1 MKLLRDYP
9 EKILIGK
16 NQENESIYFYRPSWD
31 CNWYWGF
38 GYIGHN
44 RLRTHLDSLGNSNL
58 FINIKNYFSEFIL
71 QDKDKDMWLFCEYVM
86 TVYTLR
92 SYSEVIHHGG
102 SYYSYN
108 PHKDVIKN
116 PDEYKRINSELIPLL
131 IDEIYK
137 LLGV

>member
-16 NQENESIYFYRPSWD
+16 NQENEPIYFYRPSWD

-38 GYIGHN
+38 GYIGNDNLH
-44 RLRTHLDSLGNSNL
+44 THLNSLGKNNL
-58 FINIKNYFSEFIL
+58 YENIKNYFSEFRL
-71 QDKDKDMWLFCEYVM
+71 QDKDIWLFCEYVM
-86 TVYTLR
+86 TVYALR
-92 SYSEVIHHGG
+92 PYSEVIRRGG
-102 SYYSYN
+102 SYYSHN

>member
-16 NQENESIYFYRPSWD
+16 NQENESIYFYRPSWN
-31 CNWYWGF
+31 CIWYWGF
-38 GYIGHN
+38 GYIGNN
-44 RLRTHLDSLGNSNL
+44 RLHTHLDLLGKNNL
-58 FINIKNYFSEFIL
+58 YENIKDYFSEFIL
-71 QDKDKDMWLFCEYVM
+71 QDKDIWLFCEYVM

-92 SYSEVIHHGG
+92 SYSEVIHRGG
-102 SYYSYN
+102 SHYSNN
-108 PHKDVIKN
+108 PCKDVIKN

>member
-9 EKILIGK
+9 EKVLIGK
-16 NQENESIYFYRPSWD
+16 NQENEPIYFYRPSWD
-31 CNWYWGF
+31 CDWYWGF
-38 GYIGHN
+38 GYIGNDSLH
-44 RLRTHLDSLGNSNL
+44 THLNSLGKNNL
-58 FINIKNYFSEFIL
+58 YENIKNYFSEFIL
-71 QDKDKDMWLFCEYVM
+71 QDKDLWLFCEYVM
-86 TVYTLR
+86 TIYALR
-92 SYSEVIHHGG
+92 PYSEVIHRGG
-102 SYYSYN
+102 SHYSNN